1 MAFDPKTFIGA
12 LGGNISRQQSMLC
25 KIMDG
30 LYNLPEEKQY
40 PLHKIMQ
47 VVPKRL
53 TYVAKWIA
61 DGSIELYRP
70 FVSG

>member
-1 MAFDPKTFIGA
+1 
-12 LGGNISRQQSMLC
+12 MLC